1 MSKGRNLYFVS
12 KYKVEGVA
20 NYATVQECAD
30 YCKDKKH
37 LGLDIETSRHPE
49 LGDNET
55 DVYKGGLDPYLSRVL
70 MLQIGDLERQYAID
84 VRDFTKE
91 ELKPI
96 IDLLHWNKD
105 ILLVAHNCLPM
116 DTEVLTKQGWKKYE
130 NIKADD
136 VVYGSNEGTIE
147 PQKINSIIDSIGEV
161 IELYNTGRSLRSTKD
176 HRWLCTDRY
185 KSKEFYSSTEAL
197 LGTRNQII
205 LNTNNHK
212 FPIGVPISDEELK
225 LIVWANTD
233 GTVRWYKD
241 NVQDLSVTQSY
252 KNSWIID
259 EIKDLFNKL
268 NLKPREDIIKTEGH
282 ENCVRFTITSTPAR
296 EILNKINFKKNY
308 NFCEFVLQLS
318 KHQLDIFIDTF
329 WKAEGVKK
337 GKTKLEKFVFA
348 QKSKGYVNDTRDAIA
363 LALHKAGYTIGSNPN
378 TIRAK
383 NRLRADLR
391 SLNKRSLGVQKVFC
405 LNVPL
410 SNFVVRQ
417 DDKIFLTGN
426 CKFEGKHLRHNYDIR
441 LMEVYDTM
449 LAEISLYNGVTEGL
463 SLAALAEKYLGIKKK
478 ETVLTL
484 FDTYR
489 KTVTLEDSRII
500 GQDLDNHNSF
510 VITPFEVE
518 LTAEMDKSIRMQFIK
533 MTDEPFTFE
542 QLNYGV
548 DDVIYPL
555 LIKKEQDK
563 GHDILGFQFHNPKNI
578 KLESIYTQVGA
589 DMEYNGLPFSRE
601 IWQKMHDENEIKYK
615 ERLDKLNDYVIK
627 NIPLFMTPTL
637 FGPECIVDW
646 KSPKSCIEL
655 FRHLD
660 ACPQEKSKS
669 TKKLEWSVSSKAMLP
684 TLSNDFKD
692 YYGKDKWQEITD
704 IESLKLAYLLLR
716 KTQMNITTYGQEF
729 LKYIHPLT
737 GRVHPNYRLHLI
749 SGRTAT
755 TSPNLLAIPG
765 SHRCA
770 FNLHGT
776 DRSLVVND
784 YSSQES
790 RIIASKSNDVLLTEF
805 FNKGHKI
812 YGEDFHTY
820 TAALVHSV
828 RNPDSDLKLIPKEF
842 SDGSKNPDFTSEMG
856 KIRQDTKAVNFG
868 LAYGITAISLSKQ
881 LGISLTEAT
890 ELIDSYFETFTDL
903 HEFLKKS
910 QSDALK
916 SGYVLFE
923 PKFSAIFIQ
932 KDYEETKEKEET
944 CKSYFFND
952 MYKAL
957 NTEERAKY
965 KEELYRTKPHIKEWF
980 TDVGI
985 MKSRLANRGCNLR
998 IQGTAAKQSKVA
1010 QINMRKHSIN
1020 HPKLDWNICLLLH
1033 DEVVSEAPDETANEV
1048 AILQGKYMKV
1058 AAEYFCPNVK
1068 FESSGGAFKKWEH

>member
-1 MSKGRNLYFVS
+1 MSRNLYFVS

-20 NYATVQECAD
+20 NYATVQQCAD
-30 YCKDKKH
+30 YCKNIKE

-49 LGDNET
+49 LGDMENNI
-55 DVYKGGLDPYLSRVL
+55 YKGGLDPYLSRVL

-96 IDLLHWNKD
+96 IDLLHWNK
-105 ILLVAHNCLPM
+105 
-116 DTEVLTKQGWKKYE
+116 
-130 NIKADD
+130 
-136 VVYGSNEGTIE
+136 
-147 PQKINSIIDSIGEV
+147 
-161 IELYNTGRSLRSTKD
+161 
-176 HRWLCTDRY
+176 
-185 KSKEFYSSTEAL
+185 
-197 LGTRNQII
+197 
-205 LNTNNHK
+205 
-212 FPIGVPISDEELK
+212 
-225 LIVWANTD
+225 
-233 GTVRWYKD
+233 
-241 NVQDLSVTQSY
+241 
-252 KNSWIID
+252 
-259 EIKDLFNKL
+259 
-268 NLKPREDIIKTEGH
+268 
-282 ENCVRFTITSTPAR
+282 
-296 EILNKINFKKNY
+296 EIL
-308 NFCEFVLQLS
+308 FVGQNL
-318 KHQLDIFIDTF
+318 
-329 WKAEGVKK
+329 
-337 GKTKLEKFVFA
+337 
-348 QKSKGYVNDTRDAIA
+348 
-363 LALHKAGYTIGSNPN
+363 
-378 TIRAK
+378 
-383 NRLRADLR
+383 
-391 SLNKRSLGVQKVFC
+391 
-405 LNVPL
+405 
-410 SNFVVRQ
+410 
-417 DDKIFLTGN
+417 
-426 CKFEGKHLRHNYDIR
+426 KFEGKHLRHNYDIR

-449 LAEISLYNGVTEGL
+449 LAEIALYNGVTEGL

-484 FDTYR
+484 FDVHR
-489 KTVTLEDSRII
+489 KVVTLEDRRII
-500 GQDLDNHNSF
+500 GQDLDNHDSF

-518 LTAEMDKSIRMQFIK
+518 LTAEMDKSIRMQFVK

-578 KLESIYTQVGA
+578 KLESLYTQVGA

-615 ERLDKLNDYVIK
+615 ERLDKLNNYIIE

-765 SHRCA
+765 SHRKA
-770 FNLHGT
+770 FTTEGT

-790 RIIASKSNDVLLTEF
+790 RVIAAKSKDELLINF
-805 FNKGHKI
+805 FNNGHEI
-812 YGEDFHTY
+812 FGDDFHSY
-820 TAALVHSV
+820 TSALVHEV
-828 RNPDSDLKLIPKEF
+828 RNPDSDLKIVPKEIPGTH
-842 SDGSKNPDFTSEMG
+842 DRHPDFTSEMG

-868 LAYGITAISLSKQ
+868 LAYGITAIALSKQ
-881 LGISLTEAT
+881 LGISLAEAT
-890 ELIDSYFETFTDL
+890 DLIDSYFETFTDL

-916 SGYVLFE
+916 TGYVLFE
-923 PKFSAIFIQ
+923 PMFSAIFIQ
-932 KDYEETKEKEET
+932 KDYKKTKEKEAT

-952 MYKAL
+952 YYKNLDKEQRAAYKANL
-957 NTEERAKY
+957 YEE
-965 KEELYRTKPHIKEWF
+965 KPHIKEWF

-985 MKSRLANRGCNLR
+985 MNSRLANRGCNLK
-998 IQGTAAKQSKVA
+998 IQGTSAKQSKVA
-1010 QINMRKHSIN
+1010 QINIRKHSIN
-1020 HPKLDWNICLLLH
+1020 HPELGWKQCLLLH
-1033 DEVVSEAPDETANEV
+1033 DEIVSDAPDSTADEIAV
-1048 AILQGKYMKV
+1048 LQGKYMKV

-1068 FESSGGAFKKWEH
+1068 FETAGGAAKEWEH